1 MIFLRNFTRDDIS
14 VLQKNGY
21 NKYSYNEICDLV
33 DKWQTDKTF
42 NNLYFKMFAI
52 VSNNEIV
59 GSASLYQ
66 RSNSIIS
73 CGIEIYH
80 NYRRKGYATTVYS
93 QLLAKQKGYKIAA
106 AQVRVDNIA
115 SIALNKKLEFECENS
130 EYINKKG
137 NKVYY
142 FIKTI

>member
-80 NYRRKGYATTVYS
+80 NYRRKGWVIKS
-93 QLLAKQKGYKIAA
+93 QLHKF
-106 AQVRVDNIA
+106 V
-115 SIALNKKLEFECENS
+115 
-130 EYINKKG
+130 
-137 NKVYY
+137 
-142 FIKTI
+142 

>member
-1 MIFLRNFTRDDIS
+1 M
-14 VLQKNGY
+14 
-21 NKYSYNEICDLV
+21 
-33 DKWQTDKTF
+33 
-42 NNLYFKMFAI
+42 
-52 VSNNEIV
+52 
-59 GSASLYQ
+59 
-66 RSNSIIS
+66 
-73 CGIEIYH
+73 
-80 NYRRKGYATTVYS
+80 
-93 QLLAKQKGYKIAA
+93 GYKIAA